1 MNVFVWVCQYV
12 EEFDGNIV
20 SFIFF
25 GKLGIG
31 KNYLV
36 VVICNELLLCGKL
49 VLIIIVVD
57 IMLVMKDI
65 FGNWEMSEEQ
75 LFNDFSMVDLLVID
89 EIGMQMEFCYEK
101 VIINQIVDWCLFFK

>member
-1 MNVFVWVCQYV
+1 MKMQCIFNCFGICLLYQNCFFENYCVECEGQMNVLSKVCQYV

-36 VVICNELLLCGKL
+36 VVICNELLLCGKF

-65 FGNWEMSEEQ
+65 FRNSGISEE
-75 LFNDFSMVDLLVID
+75 
-89 EIGMQMEFCYEK
+89 
-101 VIINQIVDWCLFFK
+101 